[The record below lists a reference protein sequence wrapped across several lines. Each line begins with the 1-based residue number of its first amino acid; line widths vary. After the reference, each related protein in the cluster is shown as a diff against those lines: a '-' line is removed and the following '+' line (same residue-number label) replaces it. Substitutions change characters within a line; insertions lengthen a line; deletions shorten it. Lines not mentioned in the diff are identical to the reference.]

1 MRWVSGKPW
10 RSRSGGPS
18 PLRRRKIVVS
28 PTSATVLVK
37 PSNIYGLVPRAA
49 VKEHHRG
56 IADDAVERCPGPT
69 QRDEHGKGPRALS
82 LAALL
87 SNIVEI
93 MSFAQSGR

>member
-1 MRWVSGKPW
+1 
-10 RSRSGGPS
+10 
-18 PLRRRKIVVS
+18 
-28 PTSATVLVK
+28 VK
-37 PSNIYGLVPRAA
+37 PSNIYGLVPRVA

-56 IADDAVERCPGPT
+56 IADGAVESCPVKHS
-69 QRDEHGKGPRALS
+69 DEHGKGPHALS

>member
-1 MRWVSGKPW
+1 M
-10 RSRSGGPS
+10 
-18 PLRRRKIVVS
+18 PLRRRKMVVS
-28 PTSATVLVK
+28 PTSAIVLVK
-37 PSNIYGLVPRAA
+37 RSNIYGLVSR
-49 VKEHHRG
+49 VGGEDRHRG